1 MKRLL
6 SALLLAAATAAQAA
20 PGAAPEHE
28 LWVHGEIVVGPQGEV
43 RDYTL
48 DAGLKPVLAKL
59 VADNV
64 ARWRFEP
71 ILVDGKPV
79 VAKTRMTLTLA
90 AREQDD
96 GDVELRV
103 DDVAFGT
110 VKPPRKWIAPRP
122 PSSAMRDGIGARVVV
137 VAQLDERG
145 NVRKAHA
152 LQTSLSK
159 DLPHP
164 KHFRKA
170 YGEAMVAA
178 VKRWKY
184 EPVET
189 LADRP
194 NGGIVTIPIVMDV
207 SRGISR
213 GKPGQARWRSFIPGP
228 VEPPPWMSEHAALAA
243 AAQAADSNDTQ
254 ASITSFRLQRQVVGT
269 TL

>member
-6 SALLLAAATAAQAA
+6 SALLLTAATAAH
-20 PGAAPEHE
+20 AAPEHE

-90 AREQDD
+90 AREQDN

-164 KHFRKA
+164 RHFRKA

-178 VKRWKY
+178 VKKWKY

-213 GKPGQARWRSFIPGP
+213 ETRKTRWRSFIPGP
-228 VEPPPWMSEHAALAA
+228 VVPPPWMSEQAALAA
-243 AAQAADSNDTQ
+243 AAEAADSNDAQ

>member
-1 MKRLL
+1 MLV
-6 SALLLAAATAAQAA
+6 AWALAACGTAAVAE
-20 PGAAPEHE
+20 PPREHE
-28 LWVHGEIVVGPQGEV
+28 LWVNGDLVVGPQGEV

-48 DAGLKPVLAKL
+48 EAGLKPVLAKL

-71 ILVDGKPV
+71 ILVDGRPV
-79 VAKTRMTLTLA
+79 IAKTRMTITLA
-90 AREQDD
+90 AREQAN

-110 VKPPRKWIAPRP
+110 MKQPRKWNAPKP
-122 PSSAMRDGIGARVVV
+122 PSSAFHAQVDARVVV
-137 VAQLDERG
+137 VAQLDAAG

-164 KHFRKA
+164 KHMRKA
-170 YGEAMVAA
+170 YGEAMVAS
-178 VKRWKY
+178 VRKWKY

-194 NGGIVTIPIVMDV
+194 RGGIVTIPIVIDV
-207 SRGISR
+207 SRSRMR
-213 GKPGQARWRSFIPGP
+213 GKVGAPQWRSFIPGP
-228 VEPPPWMSEHAALAA
+228 VDVPAWMSESAAIAA
-243 AAQAADSNDTQ
+243 AEDAGGNETQ
-254 ASITSFRLQRQVVGT
+254 ASDSSFRLQTDVVGT